1 MCKLKNNNINIL
13 LFFFLLLLTCPTRIV
28 LSIFP
33 ANIKVGVRLL
43 VFIIL
48 FILYASKVIKEKKID
63 MFPIFMFLYFSWFLI
78 VSIINKSDGIQIAVY
93 QLIIGMSSVFFVNCF
108 IDYKKE
114 FIYCSY
120 LYFLFFTLLNFVFDL
135 FTNFSDYIFINSND
149 NLYFYMPLLLFS
161 FLILEYNKKFVYL
174 NIVSYIIMILTS
186 YIQDATSTGILVVF
200 FIIYFYIF
208 NNKKFYLFF
217 NVFTYSLVFIIS
229 FFLIVW
235 MGTKSPIMPVFSS
248 LLNKSIT
255 LSDRTPIYDL
265 AVAKILEK
273 PVLGYGVLTYE
284 SMYSHIEFTHCH
296 SIILDQLFKGGI
308 IGLLLFCFII
318 FYIIRYV
325 VDIKIFDKYNYLILT
340 FLFIFLLRNVLE
352 SPPFDSL
359 AYFLSSSYFISTIK
373 KDYIIISNIKK

>member
-28 LSIFP
+28 LAIFP
-33 ANIKVGVRLL
+33 SNMKVVIRLI

-48 FILYASKVIKEKKID
+48 FFMYIFKVIKDKKINL
-63 MFPIFMFLYFSWFLI
+63 FPLFMLIYMSWFLI
-78 VSIINKSDGIQIAVY
+78 NSIIHHSDGIQIAVY
-93 QLIIGMSSVFFVNCF
+93 QLIIGMSSVFFVNYF
-108 IDYKKE
+108 VDYKKE
-114 FIYCSY
+114 FVYCSY
-120 LYFLFFTLLNFVFDL
+120 WYFLFFTLLNFVFDL
-135 FTNFSDYIFINSND
+135 FTNFSDIIFINSND

-186 YIQDATSTGILVVF
+186 YIQDATSTGILVVL

-265 AVAKILEK
+265 AVAKIIEK
-273 PVLGYGVLTYE
+273 PILGYGVLTYE

-318 FYIIRYV
+318 FYIIVYV
-325 VDIKIFDKYNYLILT
+325 VDIRIFDKYNYLILT

-359 AYFLSSSYFISTIK
+359 AYFLSLPYFLSNTNKIYIK
-373 KDYIIISNIKK
+373 I